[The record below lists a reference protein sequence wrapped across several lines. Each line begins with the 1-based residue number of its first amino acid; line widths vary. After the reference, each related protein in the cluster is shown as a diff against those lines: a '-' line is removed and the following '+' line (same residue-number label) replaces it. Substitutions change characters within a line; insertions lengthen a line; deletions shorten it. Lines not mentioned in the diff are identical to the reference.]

1 MRKFQHFVL
10 LGLMMT
16 LAACSKD
23 ETTAPDTGATSQTIT
38 VTVPQNGVQTRAVTD
53 DFSKGT
59 LVNRCILEI
68 YRGSTL
74 YQKIEEDVT
83 AGKAAFDLQLVASQ
97 TYDFVFWA
105 DCAEGN
111 EGNFSDKIYVTENGL
126 TNITEKGEFVGN
138 SDERD
143 AFFFCLSNYTVNGSF
158 SEAVTLKRP
167 FGLLTVKTLDLNE
180 IKDESLKPTK
190 YTANF
195 KGLPNAFNALTGE
208 VSGSADVTY
217 TAELAKADGTI
228 SMDFLWATD
237 DKANLADFSM
247 TFYNGDAEIATNDA
261 FKNIPIRRNYKTNVS
276 GNLLTKKGTI
286 NVTIDANFAE
296 EEYDE
301 TITEV
306 ASVAEANAALAE
318 GKTNIVVAEAPEAEA
333 TIEIPHYYAETNASV
348 SIQLPATTE
357 PVMVVYTTEQSANA
371 PATVSISIPNA
382 ENLTI
387 ELPNS
392 TVTLNGEAYASVEAA
407 TAANTL
413 IIPEGTTVE
422 NLTVNKGNVEIY
434 GTVTNP
440 IVFNEGAGVVKVYSV
455 ADAASLKAAGALVA
469 AGKCE
474 KIVLVADIDLKGSAD
489 NLWTPINTEKT
500 SFKEFDGGN
509 HTITGLMIDNYT
521 GQTDSKGTYYGGL
534 FYVLQGA
541 TVKDLTI
548 DGAAV
553 TCFRGGVLAGRMD
566 NGTIENCHIKN
577 ATVTGYQKVGGLIG
591 YVNAS
596 ANGDLTVSGCSV
608 EGCSMKTTAPE
619 EGLFQAGGLIGYLQ
633 SFDRNVLID
642 GNSVS
647 GISFDKVYESADDVA
662 DKVYDMEQYYSHAF
676 IGTIANLGKTDKYD
690 MYKIE
695 LRNNKV
701 AQQIDGIPTCD
712 RTTEFIGWWAGDYN
726 SSGYNYSRKI
736 IVDGVTYDRWTEQ
749 KRLVAQINAGGE
761 VNVWRNYLLMPK
773 DKETGIATIY
783 ISSVESVAMH
793 LQKGATL
800 TAQEGTNMQQSVM
813 ISKSCKTMTIDGNGS
828 IVGPSNGTY
837 ANCAAIYSNC
847 PDLVI
852 DGEVTVDGGSGSK
865 GTNAAVRVVDG
876 TTTIKNGY
884 FKVGKDLS
892 GNANSCILVATART
906 DQRPILK
913 IYGGVFET
921 EGSATNGWYPVVN
934 VQDSDRKAG
943 RATVEIY
950 GGIFVNYDPATGDNT
965 GEAGD
970 TFVAPGY
977 KSQQTTYNGKT
988 AWEVV
993 PAE

>member
-1 MRKFQHFVL
+1 MKKFHHFVL

-16 LAACSKD
+16 LAACLKD

-38 VTVPQNGVQTRAVTD
+38 VTVPQNGVQTRAVD
-53 DFSKGT
+53 DNFSKGT

-68 YRGSTL
+68 YRGDAL

-83 AGKAAFDLQLVASQ
+83 AGKATFNLQLVSSQ

-105 DCAEGN
+105 DCADGN
-111 EGNFSDKIYVTENGL
+111 KTSGFTDKTYVTSNGL
-126 TNITEKGEFVGN
+126 KNITENGEFVGN
-138 SDERD
+138 SDGRD
-143 AFFFCLSNYTVNGSF
+143 AFCYHMQKRVDGAFT
-158 SEAVTLKRP
+158 EPVTLTRP
-167 FGLLTVKTLDLNE
+167 FGLLVVKTLDLGA
-180 IKDESLKPTK
+180 IQDESLKPTK
-190 YTANF
+190 YTVNF
-195 KGLPNAFNALTGE
+195 KGLPNAFNALTDE

-237 DKANLADFSM
+237 DKADLSDFSM
-247 TFYNGDAEIATNDA
+247 TFLNNGTEITTNDA
-261 FKNIPIRRNYKTNVS
+261 FKNIPIRRNYKTTVT

-286 NVTIDANFAE
+286 NVMIDPEFNTPDYE
-296 EEYDE
+296 E

-306 ASVAEANAALAE
+306 ATTEEANTALAE
-318 GKTNIVVAEAPEAEA
+318 GKTNIVVAEAPTAKA
-333 TIEIPHYYAETNASV
+333 TIEIPHSYAETNASV

-357 PVMVVYTTEQSANA
+357 PVTVAYTSEQTANA
-371 PATVSISIPNA
+371 PAAVSISIPSS

-387 ELPNS
+387 NLPSS

-407 TAANTL
+407 TADNTL
-413 IIPEGTTVE
+413 IIPEGTTVKT
-422 NLTVNKGNVEIY
+422 LTVNKGNVEIY

-474 KIVLVADIDLKGSAD
+474 KIVLVADVNLKGSAD

-500 SFKEFDGGN
+500 AFKEFDGGN

-566 NGTIENCHIKN
+566 NGTIENCRIRN

-633 SFDRNVLID
+633 SFDRNVLIE

-736 IVDGVTYDRWTEQ
+736 IVDGVTYDRWIEQ

-865 GTNAAVRVVDG
+865 GTNAAVRVVEG

-884 FKVGKDLS
+884 FKVGKDLN
-892 GNANSCILVATART
+892 GNANSCILVAAARPNQEPT
-906 DQRPILK
+906 LK

-921 EGSATNGWYPVVN
+921 EGSAANGWYPVIN
-934 VQDSDRKAG
+934 VQDDNRG

-950 GGIFVNYDPATGDNT
+950 GGTFVNYDPATGDNT

>member
-1 MRKFQHFVL
+1 MV
-10 LGLMMT
+10 LGLITT
-16 LAACSKD
+16 LAACQKN
-23 ETTAPDTGATSQTIT
+23 EMAVPDAAHSQTIT
-38 VTVPQNGVQTRAVTD
+38 VTIPSNGVQTRAVTD
-53 DFSKGT
+53 DFGKGT

-68 YRGSTL
+68 YRGDEL
-74 YQKIEEDVT
+74 YSRIEKGVSNRTVT
-83 AGKAAFDLQLVASQ
+83 FDDLRLVTSQ

-105 DCAEGN
+105 DCADGSEGS
-111 EGNFSDKIYVTENGL
+111 FTDKVYATANGL
-126 TNITEKGEFVGN
+126 TNISEKSEFVGN

-143 AFFFCLSNYTVNGSF
+143 AFFFCMKDYNVEGNF
-158 SEAVTLKRP
+158 SEPVTLNRP
-167 FGLLTVKTLDLNE
+167 FGLLTVKTLDLND
-180 IKDESLKPTK
+180 IMDESLKPTK

-195 KGLPNAFNALTGE
+195 KAMPNAFNARTGE
-208 VSGSADVTY
+208 TSGAADVTY
-217 TAELAKADGTI
+217 TAETAKTDGTI

-237 DKANLADFSM
+237 DRANLADFSM
-247 TFYNGDAEIATNDA
+247 TFYNGDTQIATNDA
-261 FKNIPIRRNYKTNVS
+261 FRNIPIRRNYKTNVS

-286 NVTIDANFAE
+286 TVTIDEKLNE

-306 ASVAEANAALAE
+306 ATVAEVNAALAE
-318 GKTNIVVAEAPEAEA
+318 GKTNIVLAEAPA
-333 TIEIPHYYAETNASV
+333 TDAAIEIPQSYTDPNTSV
-348 SIQLPATTE
+348 SIQLPATTN
-357 PVMVVYTTEQSANA
+357 PVTIAYTDGQTANA
-371 PATVSISIPNA
+371 PATVNISIPSS

-387 ELPNS
+387 DLPGS
-392 TVTLNGEAYASVEAA
+392 TVTLNGEVHANVEAA
-407 TAANTL
+407 TAENTL

-422 NLTVNKGNVEIY
+422 NLTVKKGNIEIY

-440 IVFNEGAGVVKVYSV
+440 IVFNEGAGVVTVYSV
-455 ADAASLKAAGALVA
+455 ADTASLKAAGALVA
-469 AGKCE
+469 ESKCE
-474 KIVLVADIDLKGSAD
+474 KIVLAADIDLEN

-500 SFKEFDGGN
+500 IFKEFDGGN
-509 HTITGLMIDNYT
+509 HTITGLTIDNYT
-521 GQTDSKGTYYGGL
+521 GQTDGKGTNYGGL

-548 DGAAV
+548 DGADV
-553 TCFRGGVLAGRMD
+553 TCFRGGVVAGRMD
-566 NGTIENCHIKN
+566 NGTIENCHVKN
-577 ATVTGYQKVGGLIG
+577 AAITGYQKVGGLIG

-596 ANGDLTVSGCSV
+596 VNGDLTVSGCSV
-608 EGCSMKTTAPE
+608 EGCSIKTTAPE

-633 SFDRNVLID
+633 SFDRNVLIE

-647 GISFDKVYESADDVA
+647 GISFDKVYVSADEVP
-662 DKVYDMEQYYSHAF
+662 DKLYDMEQYYSHAF
-676 IGTIANLGKTDKYD
+676 IGDIVNVSNTEGAYDKYT
-690 MYKIE
+690 IE
-695 LRNNKV
+695 LRGNKV
-701 AQQIDGIPTCD
+701 AEQVEGIPTCD
-712 RTTEFIGWWAGDYN
+712 RTDEFIGWWAGDYN
-726 SSGYNYSRKI
+726 TGRPYSTKL
-736 IVDGVTYDRWTEQ
+736 IVEGVVKDRWIEQ
-749 KRLVAQINAGGE
+749 KRMVAQINAGGE

-773 DKETGIATIY
+773 DNETGIATIY

-793 LQKGATL
+793 LQEGATL
-800 TAQEGTNMQQSVM
+800 KAQEGTNMQQSVM
-813 ISKSCKTMTIDGNGS
+813 ISKSCKTMTIDGTGS

-852 DGEVTVDGGSGSK
+852 DGEVTVDSGSGST
-865 GTNAAVRVVDG
+865 GINTAIRVVDG

-906 DQRPILK
+906 NQRPTLK

-921 EGSATNGWYPVVN
+921 EGSAANGWYPVVN
-934 VQDSDRKAG
+934 IQDSDRKAG

-970 TFVAPGY
+970 TFVAAGY

-993 PAE
+993 PE